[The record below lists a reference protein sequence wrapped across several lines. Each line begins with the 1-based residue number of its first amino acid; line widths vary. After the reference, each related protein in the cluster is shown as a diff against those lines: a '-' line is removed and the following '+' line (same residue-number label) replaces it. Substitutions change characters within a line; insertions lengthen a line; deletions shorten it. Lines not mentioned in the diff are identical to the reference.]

1 MYSCPGCGSQ
11 MLFDIPSQGLKCGR
25 CDRTMTI
32 EEADQK
38 EARHAGSSFS
48 VDLLTCPTCGAE
60 IHAMN
65 TSAAAF
71 CSYCGSSVMLEQ
83 REAEFNPPETLIPFK
98 ITREECFEKFQG
110 MLKKSFCADHRL
122 KKNITAESFR
132 GIYVPYH
139 VYHAWVKG
147 DAELEGSE
155 TRGNNTYYYK
165 TTVALDHQYDG
176 ILHDASKEMP
186 DSISEKIVMSRDSQ
200 DLFVPFSPAY
210 LSGFYADVSDT
221 DPENYVPYAKGEAIR
236 KGLEDTMPALREDSL
251 SYSAGSAQEALMN
264 SAHARCVGDTL
275 LPVWFMSMRSGNR
288 VLYAVQNAVTGEMWA
303 DMPLDISRFALVTA
317 GLAVVLFFLFNSF
330 LALRPEM
337 VMVAAMLLA
346 VFAQLA
352 VNGREREI
360 SDRERT
366 SNEIA
371 NDKKGLKE
379 QVRRMKRLQR
389 RVNRQAS
396 GNISNYLIALASGIG
411 SVLILRYMSGMEDYR
426 IYKYSALALTVVMA
440 GLVIWQ
446 AFRKTRLPI
455 GSYAA
460 LGAMVAGIIIL
471 LTDPFRSADLPV
483 YIITGAIMAAV
494 LWESAGLL
502 KLYNKACSN
511 PLPQFESH
519 TGGEDR
525 A

>member
-1 MYSCPGCGSQ
+1 MT
-11 MLFDIPSQGLKCGR
+11 FDIPTQSMKCER
-25 CDRTMTI
+25 CDRTQSI
-32 EEADQK
+32 EEADRR
-38 EARHAGSSFS
+38 EARQAEHSFS

-60 IHAMN
+60 IRAMN
-65 TSAAAF
+65 TAAAAF
-71 CSYCGSSVMLEQ
+71 CSYCGSSVMLEKQ
-83 REAEFNPPETLIPFK
+83 EDLLDPPEQIVPFQV
-98 ITREECFEKFQG
+98 TREQCFEKYRS
-110 MLKKSFCADHRL
+110 MLKRSLCADHRL
-122 KKNITAESFR
+122 KKDVKPESFR
-132 GIYVPYH
+132 GIYVPYYTYRGDI
-139 VYHAWVKG
+139 VGGAKLKGTQTKG
-147 DAELEGSE
+147 D
-155 TRGNNTYYYK
+155 TTYYYD
-165 TTVALDHQYDG
+165 TVVNLNHHFEG
-176 ILHDASKEMP
+176 ILHDASREMP
-186 DSISEKIVMSRDSQ
+186 DYLSEKISRVDRKA
-200 DLFVPFSPAY
+200 FRPFSPAY
-210 LSGFYADVSDT
+210 LSGYYADVPDT
-221 DPENYVPYAKGEAIR
+221 HEEAYIPYAKAEVVRNGLSDVIGA
-236 KGLEDTMPALREDSL
+236 LEDGCHYDTQDAQKSLLKVADASYTGQTM
-251 SYSAGSAQEALMN
+251 
-264 SAHARCVGDTL
+264 

-317 GLAVVLFFLFNSF
+317 GLAVVLSFLFNSF